1 MTPRLFITPDG
12 PVSSN
17 VEGESCSSSIV
28 ALAHPKT
35 GTFLENY
42 VDSGVSTRYLIQGS
56 LIHSITRIS
65 TPHLK
70 RSVFV
75 GDSILSGTQ
84 WRQLSD
90 NRWYGVCGN
99 APRHSLSHPSPSSK
113 THFST
118 FSSNTRYPRLSPL
131 SSINTDSCNTDTCHL
146 RLYGIVEFV
155 HTGYV

>member
-12 PVSSN
+12 PVSTN
-17 VEGESCSSSIV
+17 RTAESCSSSIIT
-28 ALAHPKT
+28 LAHPKT
-35 GTFLENY
+35 GNFLENY
-42 VDSGVSTRYLIQGS
+42 VDLGVSTRYLVQGS
-56 LIHSITRIS
+56 QIHSIMRIS

-75 GDSILSGTQ
+75 GDSVISGSQ
-84 WRQLSD
+84 LKQLSD

-99 APRHSLSHPSPSSK
+99 SPRHTLSHPPTSSK

-118 FSSNTRYPRLSPL
+118 FPSITRYPRLSPR
-131 SSINTDSCNTDTCHL
+131 SSININSYNTNTCHL
-146 RLYGIVEFV
+146 RLYRIIKFV